1 MTTINKMAEVLNF
14 IDSGIIN
21 NNPHG
26 FYISYINQIHNY
38 FLDREGID
46 FEKRMKLLT
55 HCNELLAKLFDYDND
70 DVEVYWVGLREMIIR
85 EIGQK
90 DLDEDMNNSCVEE

>member
-1 MTTINKMAEVLNF
+1 MEINKIAEVLDF

-21 NNPHG
+21 NKPHG

-38 FLDREGID
+38 FLDIEAIG
-46 FEKRMKLLT
+46 FEKRNKILK
-55 HCNELLAKLFDYDND
+55 HSNELLAKLFDHDND
-70 DVEVYWVGLREMIIR
+70 HVQDYWIGLREMVVH

-90 DLDEDMNNSCVEE
+90 ELDEDINNSCVEK